1 MFMFSTCINQ
11 LKAQPLWIL
20 LLSSLGFLSILKHT
34 ISLLKWLFITLLRPP
49 KTLKNYGSWAL
60 ITGSTDGIGKAFAF
74 QLAQNG
80 LDLILVSRNSPKLN
94 SVSSEIQAKYPR
106 TKVKVVV
113 VDFSGDVKEGAGA
126 VEEVVRGLDVGILVN
141 NVGVSYPAARF
152 FSEVEEEVWRKVVR
166 VNLEGTT
173 RVTRAVLGGMVER
186 KRGAIV
192 SIGSGAAIVVPS
204 HPLYAIYA
212 ATKAYI
218 DKISRCLYVEYKQF
232 GIDVQ
237 CQVPLYVSTKMAS
250 RIALIERSSFFIPSA
265 DNYAQA
271 AVQQIGYGPRCTPYW
286 THSVQWFLAS
296 LLPESVL
303 DWWRLSIGIRRR
315 EMSLHDE

>member
-1 MFMFSTCINQ
+1 MFMFSTCIDHI
-11 LKAQPLWIL
+11 KAQPLWIL
-20 LLSSLGFLSILKHT
+20 LLSSLGFLSLLKHT

-80 LDLILVSRNSPKLN
+80 LNLILVSRNSQKLN

-113 VDFSGDVKEGAGA
+113 VDFSGDVKVGVGA
-126 VEEVVRGLDVGILVN
+126 VKEVVRGLDVGILVN

-152 FSEVEEEVWRKVVR
+152 FGEVEEEVCRKVVR
-166 VNLEGTT
+166 VNLEGGEISCELS
-173 RVTRAVLGGMVER
+173 R
-186 KRGAIV
+186 
-192 SIGSGAAIVVPS
+192 
-204 HPLYAIYA
+204 
-212 ATKAYI
+212 YI
-218 DKISRCLYVEYKQF
+218 DQFSRCLYVEYKQF

-237 CQVPLYVSTKMAS
+237 CQVSLRLESDSSSWSKQVPLYVSTKMAS
-250 RIALIERSSFFIPSA
+250 RIALIEKSSFFIPSA
-265 DNYAQA
+265 DNYARA
-271 AVQQIGYGPRCTPYW
+271 AARQIGYGPRCTPYW

-303 DWWRLSIGIRRR
+303 DSWRLSIGIRRR

>member
-1 MFMFSTCINQ
+1 MFMFSTCINH

-20 LLSSLGFLSILKHT
+20 LLSSLGFLSLLKHT

-80 LDLILVSRNSPKLN
+80 LNLILVSRNSQKLN

-113 VDFSGDVKEGAGA
+113 LDFSGDVKAGVGA

-141 NVGVSYPAARF
+141 NVGVSYPVARF
-152 FSEVEEEVWRKVVR
+152 FGEVEEEVWRKVVR

-204 HPLYAIYA
+204 HPLYATYA
-212 ATKAYI
+212 ATKAY
-218 DKISRCLYVEYKQF
+218 
-232 GIDVQ
+232 
-237 CQVPLYVSTKMAS
+237 VPLYVSTKMAS
-250 RIALIERSSFFIPSA
+250 RIALIEKSSFFIPSA
-265 DNYAQA
+265 DDYARA
-271 AVQQIGYGPRCTPYW
+271 AVRQIGYGPRCTPYW

-303 DWWRLSIGIRRR
+303 DSWRLSIGIRRR